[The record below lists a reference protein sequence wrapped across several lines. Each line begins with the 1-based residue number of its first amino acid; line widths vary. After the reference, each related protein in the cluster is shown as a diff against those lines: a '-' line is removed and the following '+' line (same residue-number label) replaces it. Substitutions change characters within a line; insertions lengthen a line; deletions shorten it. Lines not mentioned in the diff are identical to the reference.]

1 MLNNFNFDINRG
13 GITNNDS
20 FHEIITSQ
28 TPLTNIS
35 ANNIILD
42 VNNLIGG
49 QNIVAE
55 NDLTIIANAS
65 IRLNQPLLQ
74 AGKNLTLNAVELIQ
88 GNIVSLIGE
97 NVSLLSKN
105 NSIIFDNPHFSL
117 YDENSGKYF
126 SRIGASGINTLIA
139 GKDITLNNLSISDAD
154 SLRISAGN
162 NISISNHK
170 DYMESLFSSLS
181 LSLSR

>member
-74 AGKNLTLNAVELIQ
+74 AGK
-88 GNIVSLIGE
+88 
-97 NVSLLSKN
+97 K
-105 NSIIFDNPHFSL
+105 F
-117 YDENSGKYF
+117 
-126 SRIGASGINTLIA
+126 NTQCC
-139 GKDITLNNLSISDAD
+139 
-154 SLRISAGN
+154 
-162 NISISNHK
+162 
-170 DYMESLFSSLS
+170 
-181 LSLSR
+181 